1 MSPNFFRF
9 IRVDKRITDT
19 WTTETELLF
28 SFELSGDWFDI
39 IEDPTLSSFSD
50 TWGDASLVETYENGQ
65 SYHGTIA
72 DGALSSFSDT
82 WGDASLSGDI
92 ENW

>member
-9 IRVDKRITDT
+9 IVVDKRIADT
-19 WTTETELLF
+19 FITETELLF

-39 IEDPTLSSFSD
+39 IDDPTLSSFSD
-50 TWGDASLVETYENGQ
+50 SWSDASLAETYENGQ

-82 WGDASLSGDI
+82 WGDASIDGGI
-92 ENW
+92 ESW